1 MKGLN
6 TFIGNEVAEKKQCAD
21 LVENLNVHVV
31 EDVTGRAAKMSF
43 GTFEAGISNLKWLKC
58 LFFGFHWPK
67 HVCSKAET
75 CHQC

>member
-58 LFFGFHWPK
+58 LFFFWL
-67 HVCSKAET
+67 SLAET
-75 CHQC
+75 CL